1 MSKTFRTTFYRLSY
15 AVMESNAP
23 CIMPQWALGKLNCFR
38 IGGGE
43 GYWHQRADK
52 SLGDPPQR
60 CNQEAIMIKDK
71 DGRSQEDFL
80 VVHCFCRWRGGA
92 LLGGL
97 FGANRSMECEFLS
110 LILGFFSACFCCT
123 VIVCYYG
130 YLYCIYLI
138 RFLSSMYQLV
148 WFSC

>member
-1 MSKTFRTTFYRLSY
+1 VSKTLRTTFDRLSY

-38 IGGGE
+38 IGGGGVLASE
-43 GYWHQRADK
+43 SWQESWRPSPKVQPGGY
-52 SLGDPPQR
+52 
-60 CNQEAIMIKDK
+60 IMIKDK